1 MQSQWRQDFGLLRK
15 DRSLVR
21 GRLIKTNYE
30 SPRQFEYPKVPT
42 TTRSHAVAYPGVK
55 KENKRNKT
63 TNKFPALE
71 FQY

>member
-1 MQSQWRQDFGLLRK
+1 MQSQRRQDFGLLRK
-15 DRSLVR
+15 NRSLVR

-42 TTRSHAVAYPGVK
+42 TTRSYAIAYPGVK